1 MVTSEPDC
9 SFEKIVLS
17 LLLPFQLK
25 DYYSITWKHDCCN
38 LLHLTMTEPTMTTIA
53 SESLTSTTAPGKMF
67 ESRAE
72 IAMHYKSDWHKYN
85 LKRREAGLALLKE
98 EDFRMRLETALA
110 LRKER
115 EGREERTGKDHLKN
129 KQKERQRKQQQHGGS
144 KLGGGATAVSQAAA
158 YCQMKSAVGARTEEE
173 AKLAEYSTTDETTGN
188 SIEEQ
193 VEQEIEDDPPDIN
206 PYQCLFDKHVSST
219 IDANVERMH
228 RKYGFFIPD
237 QEYLIDKEGLVG
249 YCHEKIKLGHICLC
263 CHKTF
268 TTWQGC
274 QKHMISTRHTKLRYE
289 HGFDLEEFDPF
300 YDFTEADAEFLAK
313 YNKNDIAKTTDME
326 IVEEKGDDDE
336 EWEDVSD
343 DEEMVEKHEVEDD
356 GLYDSLYDGY
366 QEEIAKYGFD
376 VTPLGELIL
385 PDGRII
391 GHRTLSRYYKQH
403 FRPNMD
409 DPAVA
414 AARRAAGERLYR
426 GRVYQTGPEEVK
438 HENSLVLLRAGI
450 TPGTAQGRSGAG
462 VLVKAAK
469 GGYSALSLYRY
480 KAVVA
485 KTMREE
491 ARSQRLVEKTKL
503 PMNKMDKKANRL
515 FNGVSVA
522 HAKR

>member
-1 MVTSEPDC
+1 MNRTVP
-9 SFEKIVLS
+9 S
-17 LLLPFQLK
+17 LKLVFLF
-25 DYYSITWKHDCCN
+25 YYDGTVRIPSPGSTLVAISMLQSTITE
-38 LLHLTMTEPTMTTIA
+38 LTMSTTA
-53 SESLTSTTAPGKMF
+53 TDSLTSTTAPGKVF

-72 IAMHYKSDWHKYN
+72 IAEHYKSDWHKYN

-129 KQKERQRKQQQHGGS
+129 KQKERKRKQQQQGGS
-144 KLGGGATAVSQAAA
+144 KLGSGATAVAQAAA
-158 YCQMKSAVGARTEEE
+158 YSQMKSAIGVRMEEE
-173 AKLAEYSTTDETTGN
+173 AKEAEYMVVEETTEN
-188 SIEEQ
+188 RIEDHA
-193 VEQEIEDDPPDIN
+193 EQEMEEDPPDIN
-206 PYQCLFDKHVSST
+206 PYQCLFDKHVSSS
-219 IDANVERMH
+219 IDTNVERMH

-289 HGFDLEEFDPF
+289 RGIDLEEFDPF
-300 YDFTEADAEFLAK
+300 YDFAEADAEFLAK
-313 YNKNDIAKTTDME
+313 YSKNNNANDTDME
-326 IVEEKGDDDE
+326 VVEEKGNDDDD

-343 DEEMVEKHEVEDD
+343 DEEMVEKQECEDD

-403 FRPNMD
+403 FRPSMD
-409 DPAVA
+409 DPAVT

-462 VLVKAAK
+462 VLVKAAR

-491 ARSQRLVEKTKL
+491 ARSQRLLEKTKL

-515 FNGVSVA
+515 YNGVSVA